1 MFIGRVSAAV
11 QADRLA
17 LKHIVPE
24 LDESVV
30 TGVSSVVIV
39 QCYLRFE
46 STVKRFRR
54 YSEHTLN
61 QYPSST
67 KVCQQGG
74 LKNSGQCSLQ

>member
-30 TGVSSVVIV
+30 IGVNARLGV
-39 QCYLRFE
+39 LDER
-46 STVKRFRR
+46 
-54 YSEHTLN
+54 
-61 QYPSST
+61 
-67 KVCQQGG
+67 
-74 LKNSGQCSLQ
+74 